1 MSNGPQTPQILI
13 VGAGAMGLGTGY
25 HLQLAGT
32 AITFLVRPARMLEM
46 SRRQVLYSYDDAT
59 LKTFADYRLISDA
72 AEISRSSYDYVI
84 VTLDSLTTRNPSTG
98 FCRIQ
103 QIPSWRQGQGA
114 GYRAA
119 QGLREGRRTGRP
131 TDVRSKGTPR

>member
-84 VTLDSLTTRNPSTG
+84 VTLDSLTTRKPEGTALLQSIGDAIRESSTKVIVG
-98 FCRIQ
+98 
-103 QIPSWRQGQGA
+103 GVGV
-114 GYRAA
+114 
-119 QGLREGRRTGRP
+119 GLQ
-131 TDVRSKGTPR
+131 DY

>member
-59 LKTFADYRLISDA
+59 LKTFADYRLISDVP
-72 AEISRSSYDYVI
+72 R
-84 VTLDSLTTRNPSTG
+84 R
-98 FCRIQ
+98 
-103 QIPSWRQGQGA
+103 
-114 GYRAA
+114 YRAHPM
-119 QGLREGRRTGRP
+119 TM
-131 TDVRSKGTPR
+131 